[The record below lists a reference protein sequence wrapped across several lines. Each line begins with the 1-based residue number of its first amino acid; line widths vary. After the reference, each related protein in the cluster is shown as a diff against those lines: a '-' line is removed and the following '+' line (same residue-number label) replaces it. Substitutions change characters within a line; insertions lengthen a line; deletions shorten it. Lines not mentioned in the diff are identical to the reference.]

1 MKVILRSTVDNLGR
15 AGDIKEVREGFGR
28 NYLLPNGLAVTA
40 TSASIKEWEKGK
52 EKRAKLVE
60 AEIKAAKDLASKL
73 QGLSLSFTMPASE
86 EGKLFGSVGKADVLK
101 SLKASGFEVEKNVVR
116 LDNAFKTVGEHDVEL
131 RLQPEV
137 STKIKVVIV
146 ARQ

>member
-28 NYLLPNGLAVTA
+28 NYLLPNGLAVPATA
-40 TSASIKEWEKGK
+40 SAVKEWEKGK

-60 AEIKAAKDLASKL
+60 ADIKAAKELAGKL
-73 QGLSLSFTMPASE
+73 TGLSLSFTMPASE

-116 LDNAFKTVGEHDVEL
+116 LDTAFKTVGEHDVEL

-137 STKIKVVIV
+137 FTKIKVVIV

>member
-1 MKVILRSTVDNLGR
+1 MKVILRTNVDNLGR
-15 AGDIKEVREGFGR
+15 AGDIKDVREGYGR
-28 NYLLPNGLAVTA
+28 NYLLPNRLAVMA
-40 TSASIKEWEKGK
+40 TPAAIKEWEKGK

-60 AEIKAAKDLASKL
+60 AEIKAARELAAKL
-73 QGLSLSFTMPASE
+73 TGLSLSFTMPASE

-116 LDNAFKTVGEHDVEL
+116 LETALKTVGEHEVEL

-137 STKIKVVIV
+137 STKVKVVIV